1 MSKNIQPVTVAD
13 LPDLLGSHLPVFLL
27 CDECFEQNSAHAGDY
42 WDRPK
47 DSIFTHCGKPM
58 RLVKKETR
66 FIDVSFK
73 KRKAKP

>member
-42 WDRPK
+42 WDRPE
-47 DSIFTHCGKPM
+47 
-58 RLVKKETR
+58 RLDLHALREADAAR
-66 FIDVSFK
+66 QERD
-73 KRKAKP
+73 ALH